1 MRGCHC
7 DSLRARGAQYEGRNS
22 GNFPAVLSPLSIGL
36 VELITDVQTRR
47 TQCSS
52 VRRRAPQGFTLIE
65 LVLVLFIMAI
75 AAALVGP
82 ELTQRFTT
90 ADPRRVIVQ
99 VRAAMELMRVQAVQS
114 GREEVLVVAPRA
126 NTYWHE
132 GGGERVEVAEES
144 GALAARG
151 FFIREEGEVEFR
163 FYPDGTNSGGEVWI
177 EKERASGVTLYRLA
191 LNPLLGTV
199 IISRED

>member
-1 MRGCHC
+1 MTH
-7 DSLRARGAQYEGRNS
+7 
-22 GNFPAVLSPLSIGL
+22 
-36 VELITDVQTRR
+36 VQTRR
-47 TQCSS
+47 TRCSS
-52 VRRRAPQGFTLIE
+52 GRQSAQQGFTLIE
-65 LVLVLFIMAI
+65 MVLVLFIMAI

-99 VRAAMELMRVQAVQS
+99 LRAAMELMRVQAVQS
-114 GREEVLVVAPRA
+114 GREEVLVVAPRG

-132 GGGERVEVAEES
+132 GGGERVAVAEES
-144 GALAARG
+144 GVLAARG
-151 FFIREEGEVEFR
+151 LFVREEGEVEFR

-177 EKERASGVTLYRLA
+177 EKKRNSGVTLYRLA

>member
-1 MRGCHC
+1 
-7 DSLRARGAQYEGRNS
+7 LRRSNH
-22 GNFPAVLSPLSIGL
+22 
-36 VELITDVQTRR
+36 
-47 TQCSS
+47 
-52 VRRRAPQGFTLIE
+52 QGFTLIE
-65 LVLVLFIMAI
+65 MLLVLLILAI
-75 AAALVGP
+75 ATALVGP
-82 ELTQRFTT
+82 ELTKRFTT

-132 GGGERVEVAEES
+132 GGGERVAVAEES
-144 GALAARG
+144 GVLAARG
-151 FFIREEGEVEFR
+151 FFVREEGEVEFR

-177 EKERASGVTLYRLA
+177 EKERMSGVTLYRLA

>member
-1 MRGCHC
+1 M
-7 DSLRARGAQYEGRNS
+7 
-22 GNFPAVLSPLSIGL
+22 I
-36 VELITDVQTRR
+36 
-47 TQCSS
+47 
-52 VRRRAPQGFTLIE
+52 
-65 LVLVLFIMAI
+65 LVLLIMAI
-75 AAALVGP
+75 ATALVGP
-82 ELTQRFTT
+82 ELTKRFTT

-99 VRAAMELMRVQAVQS
+99 VRAAMELMRVQAVRS

-151 FFIREEGEVEFR
+151 FFVREEGEVEFR

-177 EKERASGVTLYRLA
+177 EKERTSGVTLYRLA
-191 LNPLLGTV
+191 LNPLLGTA

>member
-1 MRGCHC
+1 MRW
-7 DSLRARGAQYEGRNS
+7 R
-22 GNFPAVLSPLSIGL
+22 FPGFL
-36 VELITDVQTRR
+36 QRR
-47 TQCSS
+47 KE
-52 VRRRAPQGFTLIE
+52 RGFTLIE
-65 LVLVLFIMAI
+65 LVLVLVIIAV

-82 ELTQRFTT
+82 AITARFTT

-99 VRAAMELMRVQAVQS
+99 LRSVMELMRVRAVQN

-132 GGGERVEVAEES
+132 GGGETVEVAEES

-151 FFIREEGEVEFR
+151 WFVREEGQVEFH

-177 EKERASGVTLYRLA
+177 EKSRSGGETVYRLF

-199 IISRED
+199 TIGREG

>member
-1 MRGCHC
+1 MR
-7 DSLRARGAQYEGRNS
+7 
-22 GNFPAVLSPLSIGL
+22 
-36 VELITDVQTRR
+36 LIALLTHGQTRQTR
-47 TQCSS
+47 YPSI
-52 VRRRAPQGFTLIE
+52 RRRAQTGFTLIE

-75 AAALVGP
+75 AAVLVGP

-99 VRAAMELMRVQAVQS
+99 LRAAMELMRVQAVQS

-126 NTYWHE
+126 NIYWHE

-151 FFIREEGEVEFR
+151 FFVREEGEVEFR

-177 EKERASGVTLYRLA
+177 EKERKSGVTLYRLA
-191 LNPLLGTV
+191 LNPLLGTA

>member
-1 MRGCHC
+1 
-7 DSLRARGAQYEGRNS
+7 
-22 GNFPAVLSPLSIGL
+22 L
-36 VELITDVQTRR
+36 VELIPDVQTRR
-47 TQCSS
+47 TRWASG
-52 VRRRAPQGFTLIE
+52 RRRASPGFTLIE
-65 LVLVLFIMAI
+65 LVLVLLIMAT

-82 ELTQRFTT
+82 ELTKRFTT

-114 GREEVLVVAPRA
+114 GREEVLVVAPRD
-126 NTYWHE
+126 NKYWHE
-132 GGGERVEVAEES
+132 GGSESATVDEES
-144 GALAARG
+144 GLLAARG
-151 FFIREEGEVEFR
+151 LFVREEGEVEFR

-177 EKERASGVTLYRLA
+177 EKERMSGVTLYRLA